1 MLWIGSMMFEPMLRK
16 ATIRA
21 LDSVGEKFAG
31 AEVTREGPVTNL
43 LNRWNAL
50 APQEKE
56 EVANVIIATA
66 ITAVSAVAAVARAK
80 KKVTKTA
87 TKVGKKAARRVA
99 KKVLS

>member
-1 MLWIGSMMFEPMLRK
+1 MLRK

-31 AEVTREGPVTNL
+31 AAVTRENPVTNL

-50 APQEKE
+50 AAHEKE
-56 EVANVIIATA
+56 DVASVIIATA
-66 ITAVSAVAAVARAK
+66 ITAVSAVAAVARTK

-87 TKVGKKAARRVA
+87 TNVGKRAVKRAAR
-99 KKVLS
+99 KVLA